1 MRVTRRIPVARGM
14 LAKRVEQLD
23 SSNMAVHLAG
33 IYALERTAR
42 ESPDDH
48 IVITAMLADYI
59 REKVPWL
66 GERTTRPAS
75 TPFPFDIQAIITV
88 LCRRRRE
95 FERGRDLHLSLVKTD
110 LRNAYMVSG
119 HLEDFIFA
127 GAHMES
133 AQMASAHL
141 ERAVFS
147 QAHLEGAWLRRA
159 YLQGAVLDDAHLERA
174 DLGYADLTGAHFNN
188 THLEGTILFDA
199 VGLTAEQLA
208 LATVDET
215 TVLPAYLLDTPDDKD
230 TNTPHANAL

>member
-1 MRVTRRIPVARGM
+1 MRVTRRIPVARGL

-48 IVITAMLADYI
+48 VVIMGMLADYI

-75 TPFPFDIQAIITV
+75 TPFPFDIQAILTV

-127 GAHMES
+127 GAHIEG

-147 QAHLEGAWLRRA
+147 HAHIEGAWMRRA

-174 DLGYADLTGAHFNN
+174 DLSYADLTGAHFNN
-188 THLEGTILFDA
+188 THLEGTILSDV
-199 VGLTAEQLA
+199 VGLTTEQLQHA
-208 LATVDET
+208 LIDET
-215 TVLPAYLLDTPDDKD
+215 TVLPDYLLEPNDEKD
-230 TNTPHANAL
+230 ANTPNGNPV